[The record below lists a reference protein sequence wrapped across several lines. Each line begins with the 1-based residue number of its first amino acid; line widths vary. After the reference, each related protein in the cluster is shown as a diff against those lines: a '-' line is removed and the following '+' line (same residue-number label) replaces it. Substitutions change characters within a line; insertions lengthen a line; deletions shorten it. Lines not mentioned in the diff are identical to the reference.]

1 MHLQYQPPI
10 AICEIV
16 PQGEAAKDA
25 CDCVEVAELL
35 TKVGHLNKLLNYIDL
50 AGCEL
55 LELRSC
61 VSGKA
66 LTQANCLEWDRTKM
80 CDATHVLSR
89 SLRAISSRSAVF
101 LSLCWSIN
109 V

>member
-1 MHLQYQPPI
+1 MHLRYQPPI

-50 AGCEL
+50 AGREL
-55 LELRSC
+55 LELRGS
-61 VSGKA
+61 VS
-66 LTQANCLEWDRTKM
+66 TYANCLEWDHTKM

-89 SLRAISSRSAVF
+89 SLRVISSRSAVF